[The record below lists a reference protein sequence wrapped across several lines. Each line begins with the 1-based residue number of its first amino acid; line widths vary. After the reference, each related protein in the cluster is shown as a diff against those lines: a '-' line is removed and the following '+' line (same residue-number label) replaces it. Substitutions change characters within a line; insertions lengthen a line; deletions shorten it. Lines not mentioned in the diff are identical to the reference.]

1 MRAIL
6 ALAALLTIFAPG
18 IASAVPA
25 CSVPLE
31 RIIQTSPYLDGSMSV
46 YEKTDSSITLR
57 HKDDPRIIASF
68 SVTTPAP
75 SVGLSKREYMAQYE
89 KELGA
94 LAAMAQNEN
103 RQVETSFYPYE
114 PLAWRIVESTTLT
127 NVGKALEGRMYIRL
141 AENCLVSASYI
152 SPDSPNLMSRWKD
165 MATAIADLRTTAS
178 PFMLTT
184 AFEREDTAPS
194 GMLGLAVGWIAP
206 LLVIG
211 LLYQSLRHYSRLDMP
226 SMNTKTV
233 IGSMA
238 VMSVG
243 LAINQHAV
251 FLNGLPLLKYTDALL
266 MLTTC
271 FAAAVASLFLAQKA
285 TLFALITGAVT
296 GASLFAS
303 SLIGWTLDP
312 ISTGAVGL
320 SLLLVSVLGFIAW
333 SNPFSSNA

>member
-31 RIIQTSPYLDGSMSV
+31 RIVQTSPYLDGSMGV
-46 YEKTDSSITLR
+46 YEKTASSITLR

-68 SVTTPAP
+68 AVATPAP

-94 LAAMAQNEN
+94 LAATAQNEN

-141 AENCLVSASYI
+141 AENCLIRASYI

-238 VMSVG
+238 AMSVG

-303 SLIGWTLDP
+303 SLIGWTVDP

-333 SNPFSSNA
+333 SNPFTSNA